1 MRNYKDPQYNK
12 WRKDVYTRDN
22 FCCQW
27 PSCSGNKKLNAHH
40 IKKWSDYPGL
50 RYNVNNG
57 ITLCY
62 NHHKMIK
69 DMESDY
75 ELFFLKLVASKNVKR

>member
-1 MRNYKDPQYNK
+1 MRNYKDPQYIK
-12 WRKDVYTRDN
+12 WRKAVYTRDN

-27 PSCSGNKKLNAHH
+27 PNCNFRSKLNAHH

-50 RYNVNNG
+50 RYNIDNG

-62 NHHKMIK
+62 QHHKMIK
-69 DMESDY
+69 NMETDY
-75 ELFFLKLVASKNVKR
+75 EYFFFKIIANKNG